1 MAYTV
6 IAKWTAR
13 AGEEE
18 RVLDFIR
25 DLAPPSREEP
35 GCLIYRVNRDAEDA
49 RVFARVFLLYEE
61 YADEAAYRAHGES
74 DHFRRLALEGAI
86 PLLENR
92 ERSFY
97 ESLDV

>member
-25 DLAPPSREEP
+25 GLAPPSREEP
-35 GCLIYRVNRDAEDA
+35 GCLVYRVTRDAED
-49 RVFARVFLLYEE
+49 ARVFLLYEE

-86 PLLENR
+86 PLLDSR
-92 ERSFY
+92 ERSFS

>member
-6 IAKWTAR
+6 TAKWTAR
-13 AGEEE
+13 EGEDE

-25 DLAPPSREEP
+25 ELAPPSREEP
-35 GCLIYRVNRDAEDA
+35 GCLVYRVNRDLEDP
-49 RVFARVFLLYEE
+49 RVFLLYEE

-86 PLLENR
+86 PLLESR

>member
-1 MAYTV
+1 MPYTV

-25 DLAPPSREEP
+25 ELAPPSREEA
-35 GCLIYRVNRDAEDA
+35 GCLVYRVNRDAEDP
-49 RVFARVFLLYEE
+49 RVFLLYEE
-61 YADEAAYRAHGES
+61 YADAAAYRAHGES

-86 PLLENR
+86 PLLEGR

>member
-1 MAYTV
+1 MTYTV

-18 RVLDFIR
+18 HVLGFIR
-25 DLAPPSREEP
+25 ELAPLSRDEP
-35 GCLIYRVNRDAEDA
+35 GCLVYRVNRDAEDP
-49 RVFARVFLLYEE
+49 RVFLLYEE

-86 PLLENR
+86 PLLEGR

>member
-25 DLAPPSREEP
+25 ELAPPSREEP
-35 GCLIYRVNRDAEDA
+35 GCLVYRVNRDAED
-49 RVFARVFLLYEE
+49 VRVFLLYEE
-61 YADEAAYRAHGES
+61 YADEAGYREHGES

-86 PLLENR
+86 PLLESR

>member
-1 MAYTV
+1 VAYTV

-25 DLAPPSREEP
+25 ELAPPSREEP
-35 GCLIYRVNRDAEDA
+35 GCLVYQVNRDADDP
-49 RVFARVFLLYEE
+49 RVFLLYEE

-86 PLLENR
+86 PLLESR

>member
-1 MAYTV
+1 MAYVV

-13 AGEEE
+13 EGEDE

-25 DLAPPSREEP
+25 GLAPPSREEP
-35 GCLIYRVNRDAEDA
+35 GCLVYRVNRDLCDP
-49 RVFARVFLLYEE
+49 RVFLLYEE

-74 DHFRRLALEGAI
+74 DHLRRLALEGAI
-86 PLLENR
+86 PLLESR

-97 ESLDV
+97 ESLDI

>member
-13 AGEEE
+13 DGAEE
-18 RVLDFIR
+18 RVLGFIR
-25 DLAPPSREEP
+25 ELAPPSREEP
-35 GCLIYRVNRDAEDA
+35 GCLVYRVNRDAEDP
-49 RVFARVFLLYEE
+49 RVFVFYEE
-61 YADEAAYRAHGES
+61 YADEAGYRAHGES

-86 PLLENR
+86 PLLESR

-97 ESLDV
+97 ASLDI

>member
-6 IAKWTAR
+6 TAKWTAR
-13 AGEEE
+13 EGEDE

-25 DLAPPSREEP
+25 ELAPPSREEP
-35 GCLIYRVNRDAEDA
+35 GCLVYRVNRDLEDP
-49 RVFARVFLLYEE
+49 RVFLLYEE
-61 YADEAAYRAHGES
+61 YADEAGYRAHGES

-86 PLLENR
+86 PLLESR

>member
-1 MAYTV
+1 MAYVV

-18 RVLDFIR
+18 RVLDAIR
-25 DLAPPSREEP
+25 ELAPPSRAED
-35 GCLIYRVNRDAEDA
+35 GCLVYRVNRDPADP
-49 RVFARVFLLYEE
+49 RVFLLYEE

-74 DHFRRLALEGAI
+74 DHFRRLALERAI

-97 ESLDV
+97 ESLAI

>member
-1 MAYTV
+1 MDLELCRCV
-6 IAKWTAR
+6 LEIIA
-13 AGEEE
+13 GS
-18 RVLDFIR
+18 RVVSLVQKIVN
-25 DLAPPSREEP
+25 
-35 GCLIYRVNRDAEDA
+35 RVNRDAEDP
-49 RVFARVFLLYEE
+49 RVFLLYEE

-86 PLLENR
+86 PLLEGR

>member
-1 MAYTV
+1 MAYVV

-13 AGEEE
+13 DGEDE

-35 GCLIYRVNRDAEDA
+35 GCLVYRVNRDLADP
-49 RVFARVFLLYEE
+49 RVFLLYEE

-74 DHFRRLALEGAI
+74 DHFRRLALEGGI
-86 PLLENR
+86 PLLESR